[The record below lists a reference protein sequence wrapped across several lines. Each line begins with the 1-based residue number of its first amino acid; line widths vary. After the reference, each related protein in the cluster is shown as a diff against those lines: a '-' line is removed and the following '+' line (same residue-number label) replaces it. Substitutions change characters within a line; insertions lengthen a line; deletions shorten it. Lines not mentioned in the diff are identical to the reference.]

1 MNVALRPLTYI
12 STCTGGGGLDA
23 GLHLACGDHVVPCV
37 YVEREAFAAARLVEA
52 MEEGRMAQA
61 PIWSDARTFA
71 GRRFRGRVEPTRH
84 QLQPRQETT

>member
-37 YVEREAFAAARLVEA
+37 YVERIQADLDGMDEDGRARHPERLFMVAA
-52 MEEGRMAQA
+52 MG
-61 PIWSDARTFA
+61 IC
-71 GRRFRGRVEPTRH
+71 
-84 QLQPRQETT
+84 